1 MHAFWQDVKYGLRL
15 LGRSPGFTIIAV
27 LTLALGIGAN
37 TAIFS
42 LLHQVLL
49 RRLPVKNPEELVLL
63 HAPGIIHG
71 HAWSDG
77 DIGFSFSYPMYKG
90 LRDRNTVLSGL
101 VARYSFAASVAASG
115 GTERGGAELVSGNYF
130 EVLGVRPALG
140 RVFTQE
146 DDRVS
151 GANPVVVLS
160 HGYWMRRFGGERSV
174 LNQAILVNN
183 TPMTV
188 VGVSQPGFTGI
199 QAGETPDIFVPFMM
213 KEQMLPNWATRQG
226 GKGVE
231 DWNDYYLA
239 VLGRL
244 RPGVSQEKA
253 EAELNVVYAPLLA
266 EQLPT
271 VTGWD
276 KDQKE
281 RFLKKKLDLMSGA
294 KGRLTLQNDSRDQLT
309 ALAALAGLVLL
320 LTCANVANL
329 TLARGAARA
338 REIAIRAALG
348 SSRWR
353 MMRHLLVESALC
365 ATLGGLLGLV
375 VASWT
380 LSILIP
386 TVASGAQV
394 MGLSARLDGTLLLFA
409 FGATA
414 IAAIAFGLVP
424 AWRLSRTGVSGSLK
438 EQGGNASSG
447 IAHIRFRKIL
457 VGMQVAFTTLL
468 LAGAAMYAQTL
479 WNLRRVDL
487 GFPADNL
494 LSFSVQPELNGY
506 STGRAVALFDQL
518 RDRISAVPGV
528 RAVGACD
535 TPMLTGSNNSSNIT
549 VRNMEAISRDQQHVS
564 FLSVSPRYFSALGI
578 PLVSGREFTAGDGAT
593 APKVGILSEGIA
605 RRFFP
610 NRSPIGERFAFGAG
624 NVTPDIEIVGVVKD
638 VQQVGVRTT
647 RKPSENPYVYTPY
660 AQTQG
665 LGELTFYARTEQDP
679 TTLGAAVRE
688 EVRKLDAALPVYNVK
703 TMDRVV
709 DENLLGER
717 LVAGLSVSF
726 GVLAALLAALGIYGV
741 LAFTVSQ
748 RTREIGVRM
757 ALGAEPRHVRLL
769 VLREVGLLLVLGAA
783 AGLPAAYGLARASE
797 SLLYGVRPSSFA
809 VYAADLGLI
818 ALVAFAACYLP
829 TRRATRVAP
838 MKALRYE

>member
-1 MHAFWQDVKYGLRL
+1 MHALWQDVKYGLRL
-15 LGRSPGFTIIAV
+15 LRRSPGFTIVAV

-49 RRLPVKNPEELVLL
+49 RRLPVKYPEELVLL
-63 HAPGIIHG
+63 HGPGIIHG

-77 DIGFSFSYPMYKG
+77 DVGFSFSYPMYRG

-101 VARYSFAASVAASG
+101 MARYSFAASVAASG
-115 GTERGGAELVSGNYF
+115 GTERGGAELVTGNYF
-130 EVLGVRPALG
+130 DVLGVRPALG
-140 RVFTQE
+140 RLFNQE
-146 DDRVS
+146 DDRVP

-160 HGYWMRRFGGERSV
+160 HGYWLRRFGGERSV
-174 LNQAILVNN
+174 LNQTILVNN

-213 KEQMLPNWATRQG
+213 KEQMLPNWATREG
-226 GKGVE
+226 GKGFE

-239 VLGRL
+239 LLGRL
-244 RPGVSQEKA
+244 RPGVSREKA
-253 EAELNVVYAPLLA
+253 EAELNVVYGPLLA

-271 VTGWD
+271 ITGWD

-294 KGRLTLQNDSRDQLT
+294 KGRLTLQNDSRDPLT

-329 TLARGAARA
+329 TLSRGAARE

-365 ATLGGLLGLV
+365 ATAGGILGLV

-386 TVASGAQV
+386 TVASGAQI
-394 MGLSARLDGTLLLFA
+394 MGLTAQLDGTLLLFA

-414 IAAIAFGLVP
+414 IAGIAFGLVP
-424 AWRLSRTGVSGSLK
+424 AWRLSRTSVSGSLK
-438 EQGGNASSG
+438 EQGGNASTG
-447 IAHIRFRKIL
+447 IAHMRFRKIL

-468 LAGAAMYAQTL
+468 LAGAAIYAQTL
-479 WNLRRVDL
+479 WNLRRVNL
-487 GFPADNL
+487 GFPAENL

-506 STGRAVALFDQL
+506 STERAVALFDQL
-518 RDRISAVPGV
+518 REHMSAVPGV
-528 RAVGACD
+528 RSVGACD
-535 TPMLTGSNNSSNIT
+535 TPMLTGDNNSRNIT
-549 VRNMEAISRDQQHVS
+549 VRNMEAIPSDQQNVNY
-564 FLSVSPRYFSALGI
+564 LSVSPHYFSTLGI
-578 PLVSGREFTAGDGAT
+578 PLVRGREFMAGDSMAAG
-593 APKVGILSEGIA
+593 KVGVISESAA

-610 NRSPIGERFAFGAG
+610 NRSPIGERFAFGG
-624 NVTPDIEIVGVVKD
+624 GKVTPDIEIVGVVKD
-638 VQQVGVRTT
+638 VQQIQVRTT
-647 RKPSENPYVYTPY
+647 GKPFERPYVYTPY
-660 AQTQG
+660 AQTKG
-665 LGELTFYARTEQDP
+665 LGGMTFYLRTGQEP

-688 EVRKLDAALPVYNVK
+688 EVEKLDAALPVYNVK
-703 TMDRVV
+703 TMERVV
-709 DENLLGER
+709 DDNLLGER

-726 GVLAALLAALGIYGV
+726 GILAALLAALGIYGV
-741 LAFTVSQ
+741 LAYTVAQ

-769 VLREVGLLLVLGAA
+769 VLREIGLLLALGAA

-797 SLLYGVRPSSFA
+797 SLLFGVRPSSFL
-809 VYAADLGLI
+809 VYVADLGLI

-838 MKALRYE
+838 INALRYE